1 MQNQQNSLNASKVDK
16 RVLVTGGSIAA
27 NTLAWWLVEAG
38 FTVTVIEKATEFRKG
53 GQSIDVRGIARTVIE
68 RMGIAEQVD
77 RNGTGETGWTYVDEN
92 GELVAAFRLEDVGG
106 EGPTAKF
113 EILRGDLAHIMY
125 EHVRD
130 RVDYRF
136 GDSIAAIDNG
146 ADAVHVR
153 LESGKEED
161 YDLVLVAEGVG
172 STTRELLFE
181 GENDPR
187 WMDMTLGFFTIP
199 KEESDGTEA
208 RWYNAPGGRCI
219 FLRPDSHGTTRAV
232 LTLQQEARKA
242 ENKSDEEAKAWL
254 QQTFAD
260 AGWEAPRVLAGLEQ
274 ADDLYFQVLRQVK
287 MERWSDGRVALTGDA
302 AWCATPVSGIGTTLS
317 IVGAYV
323 LAGELAKT
331 DDYGQAFQNYERIM
345 RPFVDEGQSVGK
357 FNQLWTYPHSKFGI
371 TLQHAALNVLS
382 KPGIRDLFLK
392 IGMRDPEDIDL
403 PDYEFDRRPH
413 SLRTT

>member
-1 MQNQQNSLNASKVDK
+1 METQHNPLK

-38 FTVTVIEKATEFRKG
+38 FTVTVIEKAQAFREG

-68 RMGIAEQVD
+68 RMGIAEEVD
-77 RNGTGETGWTYVDEN
+77 QNGTGETGWTYVDEN
-92 GELVAAFRLEDVGG
+92 GELVAAFRIEDVGG

-125 EHVRD
+125 QHVRD

-146 ADAVHVR
+146 PGGVHVR

-172 STTRELLFE
+172 SSTRELLFK

-199 KEESDGTEA
+199 REEGDGTDS
-208 RWYNAPGGRCI
+208 RWYNAVGGRCI

-232 LTLQQEARKA
+232 LTLQSEARQA

-254 QQTFAD
+254 KETFAD

-287 MERWSDGRVALTGDA
+287 MDRWSDGRVALTGDA
-302 AWCATPVSGIGTTLS
+302 AWCATPVSGIGTTLAV
-317 IVGAYV
+317 VGAYV

-331 DDYGQAFQNYERIM
+331 DDYGQAFQQYERIM
-345 RPFVDEGQSVGK
+345 RPFVDEGQSVSDT
-357 FNQLWTYPHSKFGI
+357 NQLWNYPHSKFGI
-371 TLQHAALNVLS
+371 ALQHAALNVLS

-392 IGMRDPEDIDL
+392 IGMRDPKDIDL
-403 PDYEFDRRPH
+403 PDYQFDGPAARR
-413 SLRTT
+413 

>member
-1 MQNQQNSLNASKVDK
+1 MQTQHNPLK

-38 FTVTVIEKATEFRKG
+38 FNVTVIEKAPEFREG
-53 GQSIDVRGIARTVIE
+53 GQSIDVRGIARTVID
-68 RMGIAEQVD
+68 RMGIGEEVD
-77 RNGTGETGWTYVDEN
+77 RNGTGETGWTYVDED

-113 EILRGDLAHIMY
+113 EILRGDLARIIY
-125 EHVRD
+125 DKVRD

-136 GDSIAAIDNG
+136 NDSIAAIDNG
-146 ADAVHVR
+146 AEAAHVQFK
-153 LESGKEED
+153 SGREED

-172 STTRELLFE
+172 SSTRELIFE

-199 KEESDGTEA
+199 RQDSDSTDA

-232 LTLQQEARKA
+232 LTLQSEARKA
-242 ENKSDEEAKAWL
+242 EDKSPEEAKAWL
-254 QQTFAD
+254 RQTFAD

-274 ADDLYFQVLRQVK
+274 ANDLYFQVLRQVK
-287 MERWSDGRVALTGDA
+287 MDRWSTGRVALTGDA
-302 AWCATPVSGIGTTLS
+302 AWCATPVSGIGTTLAV
-317 IVGAYV
+317 VGAYV
-323 LAGELAKT
+323 LAGELTKT
-331 DDYGQAFQNYERIM
+331 DDYEQAFQSYERIM
-345 RPFVDEGQSVGK
+345 RPFVEEGQSVSK

-371 TLQHAALNVLS
+371 ALQHAALNVLS

-392 IGMRDPEDIDL
+392 TMRDPNDIDL
-403 PDYEFDRRPH
+403 PHYEFSSPPAG
-413 SLRTT
+413 L

>member
-1 MQNQQNSLNASKVDK
+1 MKTQHNPLK

-38 FTVTVIEKATEFRKG
+38 FTVTVIEKASEFREG
-53 GQSIDVRGIARTVIE
+53 GQSIDVRGIARTVID
-68 RMGIAEQVD
+68 RMGIAKEVD
-77 RNGTGETGWTYVDEN
+77 QNGTGETGWTYVDQN

-113 EILRGDLAHIMY
+113 EILRGDLARIMY

-136 GDSIAAIDNG
+136 GDAIAELDNK
-146 ADAVHVR
+146 ADGVHVC

-172 STTRELLFE
+172 SSTRELVFE
-181 GENDPR
+181 GENHPR

-199 KEESDGTEA
+199 RGKSDGTDA
-208 RWYNAPGGRCI
+208 RWYNAVGGRCI

-232 LTLQQEARKA
+232 LTLQSEARRS

-254 QQTFAD
+254 KETFAD

-287 MERWSDGRVALTGDA
+287 MDRWSDGRVALTGDA
-302 AWCATPVSGIGTTLS
+302 AWCATPVSGIGTTLAV
-317 IVGAYV
+317 VGAYV

-345 RPFVDEGQSVGK
+345 RPFVEEGQSVGK

-371 TLQHAALNVLS
+371 ALQHAALSVLS

-392 IGMRDPEDIDL
+392 IGMRDPEDIEL
-403 PDYEFDRRPH
+403 PQYEFSTPPAG
-413 SLRTT
+413 L